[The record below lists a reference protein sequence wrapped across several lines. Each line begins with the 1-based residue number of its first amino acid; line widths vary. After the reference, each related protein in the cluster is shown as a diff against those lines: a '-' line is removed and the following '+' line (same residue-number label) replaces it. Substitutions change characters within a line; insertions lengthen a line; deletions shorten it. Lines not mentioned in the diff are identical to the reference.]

1 MSSIATCDMFYVHK
15 PYDNMLLVNA
25 SLNILLCSAQINFL
39 SFCAAGIRQNCRL
52 SLIIMLLPCGCS
64 PLTNLFCILASC
76 FYVDRDQKGQHMTCL
91 GALANRNNLATLD
104 NTCDIKR
111 HSLEFINLESSR
123 GEEEEVYVRCISLAQ
138 MCLIS

>member
-1 MSSIATCDMFYVHK
+1 
-15 PYDNMLLVNA
+15 
-25 SLNILLCSAQINFL
+25 
-39 SFCAAGIRQNCRL
+39 
-52 SLIIMLLPCGCS
+52 
-64 PLTNLFCILASC
+64 
-76 FYVDRDQKGQHMTCL
+76 MTCL